1 MSAPFVEVVEAAR
14 AAGLTLS
21 PTFIPFHPWTTPA
34 GFLDLLTLLAELDL
48 IENVAPV
55 QLSTRLLIP
64 QGSRILELVEM
75 VDYLGG
81 FDAEK
86 LSYAW
91 TPADPR
97 ADRLQAKVREAV
109 QQGEREGAGRR
120 AMFQRVWELA
130 QAACGRTAPAV
141 PPARADSRPVPAM
154 SEPWYCCAEPTEK
167 QLARV

>member
-1 MSAPFVEVVEAAR
+1 M
-14 AAGLTLS
+14 
-21 PTFIPFHPWTTPA
+21 
-34 GFLDLLTLLAELDL
+34 
-48 IENVAPV
+48 APV
-55 QLSTRLLIP
+55 QLSIRLLIP
-64 QGSRILELVEM
+64 QGSRVLELDET

-97 ADRLQAKVREAV
+97 ADHLQAKVRKAV
-109 QQGEREGAGRR
+109 QQGERGGVNRR

-130 QAACGRTAPAV
+130 HAACGRMAPAL
-141 PPARADSRPVPAM
+141 PPARADSRSVPAI